1 MPLRLRR
8 IAGPEAYREWAPHPA
23 LAARVVCAWRD
34 PPRRRDRRVL
44 PDACID
50 LVWDGQTLGVA
61 GPDTRAVPIDDQR
74 EYVGVRFRPGAAPGF
89 LGAGSDAL
97 LDAHVSLFDLWGAA
111 ARDLAGRI
119 SEQPDRAV
127 TLLEHALLER
137 LPAAAEPDPDRK
149 STRLHS
155 SH

>member
-34 PPRRRDRRVL
+34 PPRRRDRRALGAAWAPLGWCGWRDPPGRRDRRVL

-50 LVWDGQTLGVA
+50 LVWDGQTLAVA
-61 GPDTRAVPIDDQR
+61 GPDTRAVPIDDHR

-97 LDAHVSLFDLWGAA
+97 
-111 ARDLAGRI
+111 R
-119 SEQPDRAV
+119 
-127 TLLEHALLER
+127 
-137 LPAAAEPDPDRK
+137 
-149 STRLHS
+149 
-155 SH
+155 